1 MEAKIRVH
9 GKSQSRTALG
19 IVNAYLKLYPD
30 STLSDL
36 QKAFPK
42 SLNPKSFT
50 DNIIVPEKET
60 RGNEKQFFERADELV
75 VLKNGK
81 KLALVEVWSK
91 EDFDAICEHAK
102 QYGIE
107 VAEIEE
113 TKPFEKGSYELEYL
127 NQFVPLA
134 ETTPAQEDDGMKK
147 RKFNWW
153 WLILAILLLLILLFC
168 WKKCCSGNKCSISNT
183 TPPVENVTPAVT
195 NAQDSIKQ
203 DSIKKKSNSLS
214 LRNDSIKDL
223 GNAISL
229 KLPDGTECKIDKNS
243 PEYQLFTFLNSDT
256 TKVDADKTKGWI
268 TMDKLCFEKGKT
280 NLTPESETQLKNI
293 AAIIKFFPTSC
304 IKMGGYTD
312 NTGTDATNMKIS
324 SERAKVTALKLIS
337 LGGINANRVTSEG
350 YGSQHPVCQANDTDA
365 CRAANRRIDV
375 RVTQK

>member
-19 IVNAYLKLYPD
+19 IINAYLKLYPN

-60 RGNEKQFFERADELV
+60 KGNEKQFFERKDELV

-107 VAEIEE
+107 VSEIEE
-113 TKPFEKGSYELEYL
+113 AKPFEKGSYELEYL
-127 NQFVPLA
+127 NEFVPPVA
-134 ETTPAQEDDGMKK
+134 TPDRESEGKK
-147 RKFNWW
+147 KGKFKWWW
-153 WLILAILLLLILLFC
+153 WLILAILLILLLLFC
-168 WKKCCSGNKCSISNT
+168 LRKCCCGDKCSAPKT
-183 TPPVENVTPAVT
+183 TPVENVATAVT
-195 NAQDSIKQ
+195 VNTPDSIKAKP
-203 DSIKKKSNSLS
+203 DSLS
-214 LRNDSIKDL
+214 LKNDSIQDL
-223 GNAISL
+223 GDAISI

-243 PEYQLFTFLNSDT
+243 PEYQLFAFLNSDT

-268 TMDKLCFEKGKT
+268 TMNKLCFEKGKT

-293 AAIIKFFPTSC
+293 AAIMKFFPTSN

-312 NTGTDATNMKIS
+312 NTGTDAINMRVS
-324 SERAKVTALKLIS
+324 SERAKVAAKKLIS
-337 LGGINANRVTSEG
+337 LGIDAKRVTNEG
-350 YGSQHPVCQANDTDA
+350 YGSQHPVCPPNDTDA